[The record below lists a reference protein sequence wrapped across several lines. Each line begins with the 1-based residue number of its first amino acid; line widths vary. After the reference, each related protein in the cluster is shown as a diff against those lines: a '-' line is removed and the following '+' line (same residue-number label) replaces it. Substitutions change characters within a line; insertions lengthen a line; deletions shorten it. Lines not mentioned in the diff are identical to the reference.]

1 MSPPFTEASKEGLM
15 RILKHINL
23 LNCILL
29 SVSIFF
35 LYGFLFP
42 RLEKDVSFVVTPLI
56 KKQAEKNIEEALKTQ
71 TLSPQEY
78 RVVAD
83 QNLFHPDRLIPP
95 EKKPESVLPKPEF
108 VLYGTLITP
117 DLQMAYLED
126 KKAPVT
132 TPGRGQRQSALK
144 IGESLSGFRV
154 TEIQADKVILT
165 RGEETLQ
172 VLLQEPG
179 SSKARETAPAPG
191 PGPGP
196 RMPGMAVTTPAPSP
210 SFPQPGMT
218 VTPAP
223 GTRPI
228 PSGRMRGIPAPGG
241 AVTDSPQ
248 PPGPRSIPSGG
259 MPGFPAQGTSPALP
273 QSPGR

>member
-1 MSPPFTEASKEGLM
+1 MSPPFMEASKEGLM
-15 RILKHINL
+15 RVLKYINL

-29 SVSIFF
+29 GVSIFF

-42 RLEKDVSFVVTPLI
+42 RLEKDVSFVVPPPI
-56 KKQAEKNIEEALKTQ
+56 KKQAEKNIEESLTTQ

-83 QNLFHPDRLIPP
+83 QNLFHPDRIIPP
-95 EKKPESVLPKPEF
+95 EKKPETVLPKPEF

-132 TPGRGQRQSALK
+132 SPGRGQRQSALK

-154 TEIQADKVILT
+154 TEIRADKVILT
-165 RGEETLQ
+165 RGEETMQ

-179 SSKARETAPAPG
+179 SSKVRETAPG
-191 PGPGP
+191 PTPGP
-196 RMPGMAVTTPAPSP
+196 RMPVPAATTPAPSP

-223 GTRPI
+223 GARPI
-228 PSGRMRGIPAPGG
+228 PSGRTRGFPAPGG
-241 AVTDSPQ
+241 TGMESPQ
-248 PPGPRSIPSGG
+248 PPGTRPMPSGT
-259 MPGFPAQGTSPALP
+259 PGFPVPGAPPVPP